1 MRHLAAAGLVAL
13 VTLALAG
20 CTGQRL
26 RSDHRSGMAR
36 LGDCH
41 VFVLNKSSE
50 EVISAV
56 VYVDGEEVLSDSVPQ
71 YSDQAT
77 VREVRLRLPLGVHR
91 VRVVVGSET
100 SEIEVDVT
108 SIQPCKCQI
117 IYYDEPGDRFGP
129 NDYRR
134 LAVQQ
139 IYPC

>member
-1 MRHLAAAGLVAL
+1 MAL
-13 VTLALAG
+13 VTLVLAG

-26 RSDHRSGMAR
+26 RSDPRSGMAR

-56 VYVDGEEVLSDSVPQ
+56 VYVDGEEVLSDSVPR

-91 VRVVVGSET
+91 VRVRAFPVDGRRSSTVG
-100 SEIEVDVT
+100 
-108 SIQPCKCQI
+108 
-117 IYYDEPGDRFGP
+117 
-129 NDYRR
+129 
-134 LAVQQ
+134 
-139 IYPC
+139 